1 MYGCGDACL
10 LRSASLAR
18 VKLGDIEKVDFG
30 RRSGNDD
37 DEVRSLNLVCTLRS
51 VRCEHVNDAISL
63 VMAMGFA
70 YREKRY

>member
-37 DEVRSLNLVCTLRS
+37 DEVRSLNLVCTLRLYG
-51 VRCEHVNDAISL
+51 VNT
-63 VMAMGFA
+63 
-70 YREKRY
+70 